1 MCGPRCHSGSSLYI
15 YRVYLPEILK
25 RPLSSIPVL
34 SSSSLRRSFVVGSGE
49 SSILSSLV
57 CTDHFETGTVIFGF
71 VREPVQA
78 QCAYFGD
85 RRCRELTAALQPRTV
100 VFEAVVAA
108 AGMAALQPQG
118 LLFTGGAADDPPEP
132 PCIHPHG
139 HDVEEF
145 QCKQELLADHL
156 GSAREAQQQVLLHRH
171 PTSRLASY

>member
-1 MCGPRCHSGSSLYI
+1 MRL
-15 YRVYLPEILK
+15 
-25 RPLSSIPVL
+25 
-34 SSSSLRRSFVVGSGE
+34 
-49 SSILSSLV
+49 
-57 CTDHFETGTVIFGF
+57 
-71 VREPVQA
+71 
-78 QCAYFGD
+78 FGD

-100 VFEAVVAA
+100 ECVVAA
-108 AGMAALQPQG
+108 VGMAALQPQG
-118 LLFTGGAADDPPEP
+118 LLFTGGAADDPREP

>member
-1 MCGPRCHSGSSLYI
+1 MRL
-15 YRVYLPEILK
+15 
-25 RPLSSIPVL
+25 
-34 SSSSLRRSFVVGSGE
+34 
-49 SSILSSLV
+49 
-57 CTDHFETGTVIFGF
+57 
-71 VREPVQA
+71 
-78 QCAYFGD
+78 FGD

-100 VFEAVVAA
+100 EHSFEGVVAA
-108 AGMAALQPQG
+108 VGMAALQPQG
-118 LLFTGGAADDPPEP
+118 LLFTGGAADDSREP

>member
-1 MCGPRCHSGSSLYI
+1 MALVAIALYI

-100 VFEAVVAA
+100 VFQGVVAA

-118 LLFTGGAADDPPEP
+118 LLFTDDPCEP

-139 HDVEEF
+139 HDFEEF

>member
-1 MCGPRCHSGSSLYI
+1 MRL
-15 YRVYLPEILK
+15 
-25 RPLSSIPVL
+25 
-34 SSSSLRRSFVVGSGE
+34 
-49 SSILSSLV
+49 
-57 CTDHFETGTVIFGF
+57 
-71 VREPVQA
+71 
-78 QCAYFGD
+78 FGD

-100 VFEAVVAA
+100 VEESFVAA
-108 AGMAALQPQG
+108 VGMAALQPQG
-118 LLFTGGAADDPPEP
+118 LLFTGGAADDPREP